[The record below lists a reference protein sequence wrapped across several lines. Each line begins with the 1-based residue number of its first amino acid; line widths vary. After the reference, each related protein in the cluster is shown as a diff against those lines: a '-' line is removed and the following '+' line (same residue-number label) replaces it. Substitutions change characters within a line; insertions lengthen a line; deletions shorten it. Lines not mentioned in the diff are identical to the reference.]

1 MTQRIE
7 LFSKIWYKELN
18 FFSIWLNFFF
28 KIWLEEFN
36 PSFYHDSKI
45 LLLFWKKSK
54 NLTFMTHRLEPFF
67 FLNIF
72 FKKKKDSK
80 NWAFFWTMTLKMFF
94 FFWSTNATHGTDFF
108 LQNDSQNWSFW
119 IWLFFFDIEPF
130 FLNSTQ
136 RIEISNTTQR
146 NNFFSLIC
154 LKE

>member
-1 MTQRIE
+1 MIQRTELFFDMTQ
-7 LFSKIWYKELN
+7 
-18 FFSIWLNFFF
+18 FFF

-45 LLLFWKKSK
+45 LLLFFGKNQRIWLLWLTDLKLFFFWIFFQKKK
-54 NLTFMTHRLEPFF
+54 KTQRIEPFF
-67 FLNIF
+67 L
-72 FKKKKDSK
+72 
-80 NWAFFWTMTLKMFF
+80 TMTLKMFF
-94 FFWSTNATHGTDFF
+94 FEVRMRLTELIFFFCKTTHRIDLFEYDFF
-108 LQNDSQNWSFW
+108 FW
-119 IWLFFFDIEPF
+119 HWTF